1 MTIKKLIRRGFL
13 RVGLYP
19 AVALIAGFG
28 FISLPTQAAEEPP
41 EYLTF
46 VGGGQGGAWYLGAA
60 AMAEIAKGIWP
71 NVSTTVTPG
80 GSLANLQG
88 VGRRKID
95 IAYSFAM
102 DVTAAKK
109 GMLAFEGRPIEGV
122 RAIMSTNAAYL
133 STVAKPDIK
142 SYSDLAGKAAAPG
155 RSGMTGLATFRN
167 VVKEVGV
174 ADQVKE
180 INTDYPE
187 MSGLF
192 KDGIVSSATVIGS
205 IPHSTINEILSTSE
219 GHLLTMEEDL
229 IERLIEKY
237 NYERMVIP
245 AGTFVGQDEDVVTA
259 GSVTQVVTHA
269 DVPDELIYK
278 LTKAIWESR
287 ERLIQA
293 HPAYKELAKE
303 MVLKGIRVPLHPGAA
318 KYWREIGLLTD

>member
-1 MTIKKLIRRGFL
+1 MTIKLARREFL
-13 RVGLYP
+13 RAGLMS
-19 AVALIAGFG
+19 AAAIAAGPKLMG
-28 FISLPTQAAEEPP
+28 SMAYAAEAPD
-41 EYLTF
+41 YLTL

-60 AMAEIAKGIWP
+60 TMAEIAKDLWP

-102 DVTAAKK
+102 DVTAAQH
-109 GMLAFEGRPIEGV
+109 GNLAFEGRPIKDL

-133 STVAKPDIK
+133 STVAKPEIQ
-142 SYSDLAGKAAAPG
+142 SYSDLAGTSAAPG
-155 RSGMTGLATFRN
+155 RAGMTGLATFRN
-167 VVKEVGV
+167 VVEEVGV

-180 INTDYPE
+180 VNTDYPE

-192 KDGIVSSATVIGS
+192 KDGVVSSATVIGS

-219 GHLLTMEEDL
+219 GHLLGMDDAL
-229 IERLIEKY
+229 VERLSEKY

-245 AGTFVGQDEDVVTA
+245 AGTFVGQNEDVVTA

-269 DVPDELIYK
+269 EVTEEWIYK
-278 LTKAIWESR
+278 LTKATWENR
-287 ERLIQA
+287 QRLIQA
-293 HPAYKELAKE
+293 HPSYKELTEE
-303 MVLKGIRVPLHPGAA
+303 MALTGIRIPLHPGAEQ
-318 KYWREIGLLTD
+318 YWHEIGLLNS

>member
-1 MTIKKLIRRGFL
+1 MTIKLARREFLRAGLMSAAAIAAGPKLIG
-13 RVGLYP
+13 
-19 AVALIAGFG
+19 
-28 FISLPTQAAEEPP
+28 SLAHAAEAPD
-41 EYLTF
+41 YLTL

-60 AMAEIAKGIWP
+60 TMAEIAKDLWP

-102 DVTAAKK
+102 DVTAAQH
-109 GMLAFEGRPIEGV
+109 GNLAFEGRPIKDL

-133 STVAKPDIK
+133 STVAKPEIQ
-142 SYSDLAGKAAAPG
+142 SYSDLAGTSAAPG
-155 RSGMTGLATFRN
+155 RAGMTGLATFRN
-167 VVKEVGV
+167 VVEEVGV

-180 INTDYPE
+180 VNTDYPE

-192 KDGIVSSATVIGS
+192 KDGVVSSATVIGS

-219 GHLLTMEEDL
+219 GHLLGMDDAL
-229 IERLIEKY
+229 VERLSEKY

-245 AGTFVGQDEDVVTA
+245 AGTFVGQNEEVVTA

-269 DVPDELIYK
+269 EVPEEWIYK
-278 LTKAIWESR
+278 LTKATWENR
-287 ERLIQA
+287 QRLIQA
-293 HPAYKELAKE
+293 HPSYKELTEE
-303 MVLKGIRVPLHPGAA
+303 MALTGIRIPLHPGAEQ
-318 KYWREIGLLTD
+318 YWHEIGLLNS